1 MQSVLITGGS
11 RGIGRAMVEL
21 FASEGYKV
29 AFTYLSSE
37 KEARALSQKTGALAL
52 RADCEREEEI
62 LSAVSEAEAAL
73 GGIDCLIN
81 NAAISGF
88 SLLTD
93 ITTEEWNR
101 FLRINLTAPFIYS
114 RAVLP
119 AMIRKGWGR
128 IVNITSM
135 WGEVGASCEVIYSAA
150 KAALI
155 GMTKALAKEVAPSGI
170 RVNCVTPG
178 EVHYSAAKAGLI
190 GFTKALAKEVGP
202 SGITVNAIA
211 PGVIET
217 DMNRSLSEEDLIAL
231 KDETPLSRLGRPEEI
246 ARAAL
251 FLCSEGAGF
260 ITGEIMNI
268 SGGFITP

>member
-1 MQSVLITGGS
+1 MQSVLITGAS

-21 FASEGYKV
+21 FASEGYQV

-119 AMIRKGWGR
+119 AMIRKGRGR

-135 WGEVGASCEVIYSAA
+135 WGLVGASC
-150 KAALI
+150 
-155 GMTKALAKEVAPSGI
+155 
-170 RVNCVTPG
+170 

>member
-119 AMIRKGWGR
+119 AMIRKGRGR

-135 WGEVGASCEVIYSAA
+135 WGLVGASC
-150 KAALI
+150 
-155 GMTKALAKEVAPSGI
+155 
-170 RVNCVTPG
+170 

>member
-1 MQSVLITGGS
+1 MKNKQ
-11 RGIGRAMVEL
+11 
-21 FASEGYKV
+21 
-29 AFTYLSSE
+29 
-37 KEARALSQKTGALAL
+37 
-52 RADCEREEEI
+52 
-62 LSAVSEAEAAL
+62 
-73 GGIDCLIN
+73 
-81 NAAISGF
+81 
-88 SLLTD
+88 
-93 ITTEEWNR
+93 TEEWER
-101 FLRINLTAPFIYS
+101 FLRVNLTAPFIYS

-119 AMIRKGWGR
+119 SMIRRRKGR
-128 IVNITSM
+128 IVNISSM
-135 WGEVGASCEVIYSAA
+135 WGLVGASC
-150 KAALI
+150 
-155 GMTKALAKEVAPSGI
+155 
-170 RVNCVTPG
+170 

-217 DMNRSLSEEDLIAL
+217 DMNRSLSKEDLIAL

>member
-1 MQSVLITGGS
+1 MRNVFITGGS

-21 FASEGYKV
+21 FSAEGWRV
-29 AFTYLSSE
+29 AFTYLRSE
-37 KEARALSQKTGALAL
+37 AEAKALAEKTGALAI
-52 RADCEREEEI
+52 RADAESESEI
-62 LSAVSEAEAAL
+62 LASVAEAEKAF

-88 SLLTD
+88 SLLTG
-93 ITTEEWNR
+93 ITTEEWDR

-119 AMIRKGWGR
+119 SMIRKQKGR
-128 IVNITSM
+128 ILNISSM
-135 WGEVGASCEVIYSAA
+135 WGLVGASC
-150 KAALI
+150 
-155 GMTKALAKEVAPSGI
+155 
-170 RVNCVTPG
+170 

-217 DMNRSLSEEDLIAL
+217 DMNRALSKEDLSAL
-231 KDETPLSRLGRPEEI
+231 KEETPVGRLGSPMEV

-251 FLCSEGAGF
+251 FLCSEDAGF
-260 ITGEIMNI
+260 ITGEILNL
-268 SGGFITP
+268 SGGFVTP

>member
-119 AMIRKGWGR
+119 AMIRKGRGR

-135 WGEVGASCEVIYSAA
+135 WGLVGASC
-150 KAALI
+150 
-155 GMTKALAKEVAPSGI
+155 
-170 RVNCVTPG
+170 

-211 PGVIET
+211 PGVIAT

>member
-37 KEARALSQKTGALAL
+37 KEAKALSQKTGALAL

-119 AMIRKGWGR
+119 AMIRKGRGR

-135 WGEVGASCEVIYSAA
+135 WGLVGASC
-150 KAALI
+150 
-155 GMTKALAKEVAPSGI
+155 
-170 RVNCVTPG
+170 
-178 EVHYSAAKAGLI
+178 EVHYSAAKAGLF

>member
-73 GGIDCLIN
+73 GGIDCMIN

-119 AMIRKGWGR
+119 AMIRKGRGR

-135 WGEVGASCEVIYSAA
+135 WGLVGASC
-150 KAALI
+150 
-155 GMTKALAKEVAPSGI
+155 
-170 RVNCVTPG
+170 

>member
-1 MQSVLITGGS
+1 MRSVLITGGS

-21 FASEGYKV
+21 FAAEGWQV
-29 AFTYLSSE
+29 AFTYLRSE
-37 KEARALSQKTGALAL
+37 REAKALAEKTGALAI
-52 RADCEREEEI
+52 RADAESESEI
-62 LSAVSEAEAAL
+62 LASVAEAEAAF

-93 ITTEEWNR
+93 VSTEEWNR
-101 FLRINLTAPFIYS
+101 FLRINLTAPFLYA

-119 AMIRKGWGR
+119 AMIRKHEGR
-128 IVNITSM
+128 ILNISSM
-135 WGEVGASCEVIYSAA
+135 WGLVGASCEV
-150 KAALI
+150 
-155 GMTKALAKEVAPSGI
+155 
-170 RVNCVTPG
+170 
-178 EVHYSAAKAGLI
+178 HYSATKAGLI

-217 DMNRSLSEEDLIAL
+217 DMNRALSEEDLSAL
-231 KDETPLSRLGRPEEI
+231 KEETPVGRLGSPMEV

-251 FLCSEGAGF
+251 FFCSEEAGF
-260 ITGEIMNI
+260 ITGEILNM

>member
-21 FASEGYKV
+21 FASEGYRV
-29 AFTYLSSE
+29 AFTYRSSE
-37 KEARALSQKTGALAL
+37 SEAKSLAEKTGALAI
-52 RADCEREEEI
+52 RADAESESEI
-62 LSAVSEAEAAL
+62 LSSVARAREAL

-81 NAAISGF
+81 NAAIAGF

-93 ITTEEWNR
+93 ITTAEWER
-101 FLRINLTAPFIYS
+101 FLRVNLTAPFLYS

-119 AMIRKGWGR
+119 DMIRRQRGR
-128 IVNITSM
+128 IVNISSM
-135 WGEVGASCEVIYSAA
+135 WGLVGASCEV
-150 KAALI
+150 
-155 GMTKALAKEVAPSGI
+155 
-170 RVNCVTPG
+170 
-178 EVHYSAAKAGLI
+178 HYSATKAGLI

-211 PGVIET
+211 PGVIATE
-217 DMNRSLSEEDLIAL
+217 MNRTLSAEDLAAL
-231 KDETPLSRLGRPEEI
+231 KDETPLSRLGEPGEV

-260 ITGEIMNI
+260 ITGEVMNI
-268 SGGFITP
+268 SGGFVTP

>member
-1 MQSVLITGGS
+1 MRSVLITGGS

-21 FASEGYKV
+21 FAKEGYRV
-29 AFTYLSSE
+29 AFTYLSSQT
-37 KEARALSQKTGALAL
+37 EARELSARTGALAL
-52 RADCEREEEI
+52 LADCEREDAI
-62 LSAVSEAEAAL
+62 LSAVAEAEAVL

-93 ITTEEWNR
+93 ITTEEWDR
-101 FLRINLTAPFIYS
+101 FLRVNLTAPFIFS

-119 AMIRKGWGR
+119 AMIRKGQGR

-135 WGEVGASCEVIYSAA
+135 WGLVGASCEV
-150 KAALI
+150 
-155 GMTKALAKEVAPSGI
+155 
-170 RVNCVTPG
+170 
-178 EVHYSAAKAGLI
+178 HYSATKAGLI

-217 DMNRSLSEEDLIAL
+217 DMNRALSEEDLSAL
-231 KDETPLSRLGRPEEI
+231 REETPLSRLGKPEEI

-251 FLCSEGAGF
+251 FLCSEDAGF

>member
-101 FLRINLTAPFIYS
+101 FLRIDLTAPFIYS

-119 AMIRKGWGR
+119 AMIRKGRGR

-135 WGEVGASCEVIYSAA
+135 WGLVGASC
-150 KAALI
+150 
-155 GMTKALAKEVAPSGI
+155 
-170 RVNCVTPG
+170 

>member
-21 FASEGYKV
+21 FSREGYHV

-37 KEARALSQKTGALAL
+37 AEAKEISEKTGAFAI
-52 RADCEREEEI
+52 RADAEKEEEI
-62 LSAVSEAEAAL
+62 LAAVSKAEEVL

-81 NAAISGF
+81 NAAIAGF
-88 SLLTD
+88 SLVTD
-93 ITTEEWNR
+93 ITTAEWER
-101 FLRINLTAPFIYS
+101 FLRVNLTAPFIFS

-119 AMIRKGWGR
+119 SMIRKKQGR
-128 IVNITSM
+128 IVNISSM
-135 WGEVGASCEVIYSAA
+135 WGLVGASC
-150 KAALI
+150 
-155 GMTKALAKEVAPSGI
+155 
-170 RVNCVTPG
+170 

-211 PGVIET
+211 PGVILT
-217 DMNRSLSEEDLIAL
+217 DMNRALSEEDLASL
-231 KDETPLSRLGRPEEI
+231 REETPLERLGQPCEV

-251 FLCSEGAGF
+251 FLCSEGAAF
-260 ITGEIMNI
+260 ITGEIMNV
-268 SGGFITP
+268 SGGFIMP

>member
-101 FLRINLTAPFIYS
+101 FLRIDLTAPFIYS

-119 AMIRKGWGR
+119 AMIRKGRGR

-135 WGEVGASCEVIYSAA
+135 WGLVGASC
-150 KAALI
+150 
-155 GMTKALAKEVAPSGI
+155 
-170 RVNCVTPG
+170 

-217 DMNRSLSEEDLIAL
+217 DMNRSLSDEDLIAL

>member
-1 MQSVLITGGS
+1 MKTILITGGS
-11 RGIGRAMVEL
+11 RGIGEAIVRLAV
-21 FASEGYKV
+21 GKYKV

-135 WGEVGASCEVIYSAA
+135 WGLVGASC
-150 KAALI
+150 
-155 GMTKALAKEVAPSGI
+155 
-170 RVNCVTPG
+170 